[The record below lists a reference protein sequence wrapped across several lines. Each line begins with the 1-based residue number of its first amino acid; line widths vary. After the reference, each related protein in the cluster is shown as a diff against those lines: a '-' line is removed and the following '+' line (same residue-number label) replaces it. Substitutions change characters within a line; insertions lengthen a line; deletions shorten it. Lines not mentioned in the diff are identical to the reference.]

1 MKLKLYCTVM
11 EIVIPKLMTLLAR
24 KDHWSGALLVQCDG
38 IPSPVVPLT
47 KGRLDIFFHI
57 CLNELLNEL

>member
-1 MKLKLYCTVM
+1 MRKPVKLILCCTVM

-24 KDHWSGALLVQCDG
+24 KGSLGGALLVQGDG

-47 KGRLDIFFHI
+47 KVGLIFSLMFA
-57 CLNELLNEL
+57 